1 MTRAANSANVTR
13 RPSLPSLRW
22 QIPPGGCGE
31 MFAGSLNVAGSH
43 ASLTSTVRSPE
54 ATAGAASASSAPIA
68 MAVAAARPRL
78 PPMQKGFH
86 NAWNFD
92 RDHVTLRVGD
102 VLTAVH
108 GRGGELHTFTQV
120 DQFGPGCIPFLN
132 GGQPPPALCYVDV
145 VDGTGLPL
153 LAFQTAVVP
162 GGPAQTFTAASSGT
176 FFFQCL
182 IHPWMRTTVT
192 VR

>member
-1 MTRAANSANVTR
+1 MGGNRGRAAATAIAVGALLALAAPAVASGDRTVLVSDACDPATFNDPANIS
-13 RPSLPSLRW
+13 P
-22 QIPPGGCGE
+22 QPPGGICQRSDGNE
-31 MFAGSLNVAGSH
+31 GRRVTFA
-43 ASLTSTVRSPE
+43 E
-54 ATAGAASASSAPIA
+54 F
-68 MAVAAARPRL
+68 AARV
-78 PPMQKGFH
+78 MQKGFH

-132 GGQPPPALCYVDV
+132 GGQPPPALCDVDV